1 MRFIRFEREDEAE
14 EWARKKLEL
23 SRAPEFFRC
32 LSAVDRDN
40 NFVCVVVLTNF
51 SSRGVD
57 MNIALEGKKMTPKST
72 VEMFNYIFG
81 FLFEELFIVRATG
94 LTGWDNTKAKKI
106 IQHFGF
112 RLEGVM
118 RKALPE
124 DRDLAVYG
132 FLAED
137 YRQHN
142 WYRKND

>member
-81 FLFEELFIVRATG
+81 FLFEELEDETTART
-94 LTGWDNTKAKKI
+94 
-106 IQHFGF
+106 
-112 RLEGVM
+112 RLLFW
-118 RKALPE
+118 A
-124 DRDLAVYG
+124 DDACHLAI
-132 FLAED
+132 
-137 YRQHN
+137 N
-142 WYRKND
+142 